1 VSVDVLL
8 IYDDFALQMRG
19 WIPDFKI
26 LYLHYKIDK
35 MKFFYKILL
44 LIGLSINIISCKK
57 GDSPMVKNEGFS
69 TSDLDSIAANYY
81 EEYLKLYPLEATS
94 QGDERY
100 NDLLPNNL
108 SQDFIKK
115 EIAFY
120 NSVQNQLKS
129 IDYNSLDNDQKVV
142 FDVLEYTL
150 IDKQE
155 RYAYHPEYIPFTQFD
170 GLPLTFPMLGS
181 GSGIQPFKTEKDYD
195 NWLKRVDEFPLWMDS
210 AIENFR
216 LGIKNNVVLPKSLV
230 LKMIPQMKADEIT
243 TFEIDKNIFYGPIKN
258 LPKDFKPVI
267 ANKYTKLYQ
276 DAIKNKLIPAYLKM
290 ADFLEKEYLP
300 KARTTD
306 GYGALPNGNN
316 IYAYYVKSWT
326 TTNKTPEEIHKTGL
340 SEVERLRNDMEKV
353 KAQVGFK
360 GSLEEFLNYV
370 KTDPKAMPYKT
381 SAEVLAGFQSIL
393 DKITPKLKTM
403 FNVTPKTPFE
413 IRQTEKYREAS
424 ASAEYIQGSADG
436 KRPGIFYIPIPDPAK
451 FNVTSGMESLF
462 LHEAIPG
469 HHYQVSLQQEN
480 TKLPKFMRFGWIGAY
495 GEGWALYCE
504 SLGSEFGLYTDPYQK
519 MGSLSDEMLRAVRL
533 VIDTGI
539 HTGQMSREE
548 AIKYFLSNVA
558 YDEAGATAEVERYM
572 ALPGQALSYKT
583 GAMKIRELRNK
594 YQKEQGK
601 KFNLASF
608 HDEVLSQGCLPLE
621 VLERKMELWA
631 KK

>member
-1 VSVDVLL
+1 MKN
-8 IYDDFALQMRG
+8 FQ
-19 WIPDFKI
+19 KI
-26 LYLHYKIDK
+26 V
-35 MKFFYKILL
+35 FTF
-44 LIGLSINIISCKK
+44 IITLFLFSCKK
-57 GDSPMVKNEGFS
+57 EDLPMMKVSIGS
-69 TSDLDSIAANYY
+69 SSSDLDSLTAKYY
-81 EEYLKLYPLEATS
+81 EEYLQFYPLEATS

-100 NDLLPNNL
+100 NDVLPNNL
-108 SQDFIKK
+108 SPDFIKK

-120 NSVQNQLKS
+120 SNFQNQLKS
-129 IDYNSLDNDQKVV
+129 IDYNSLDDSHKVI
-142 FDVLEYTL
+142 FDVLEYTV

-195 NWLKRVDEFPLWMDS
+195 NWLKRIDEFPVWMDS

-216 LGIKNNVVLPKSLV
+216 LGIKNNVVLPKALV
-230 LKMIPQMKADEIT
+230 IKMIPQMKAEEIT
-243 TFEIDKNIFYGPIKN
+243 TFEIEKNIFYGPIKN
-258 LPKDFKPVI
+258 LPKDFNPVT
-267 ANKYTKLYQ
+267 ANKYAKLYQ

-306 GYGALPNGNN
+306 GYDALPNGNN

-326 TTNKTPEEIHKTGL
+326 TTNKTPDEIHKTGL
-340 SEVERLRNDMEKV
+340 SEVERIRSEMEKV

-370 KTDPKAMPYKT
+370 KTDPKAMPFKT
-381 SAEVLAGFQSIL
+381 SQEVLGAFQSIL

-424 ASAEYIQGSADG
+424 ASAEYIQGSPDG
-436 KRPGIFYIPIPDPAK
+436 KRPGIFYMPIPDPTK

-469 HHYQVSLQQEN
+469 HHYQISLQQEN

-504 SLGSEFGLYTDPYQK
+504 SLGPELGLYTDPYQK

-621 VLERKMELWA
+621 VLERKMNLWS
-631 KK
+631 KGVKQ

>member
-1 VSVDVLL
+1 MKSFYPIL
-8 IYDDFALQMRG
+8 IFAMFAL
-19 WIPDFKI
+19 
-26 LYLHYKIDK
+26 
-35 MKFFYKILL
+35 
-44 LIGLSINIISCKK
+44 SAVACKK
-57 GDSPMVKNEGFS
+57 GDSPMMKNTGFGS
-69 TSDLDSIAANYY
+69 ADLDSIAADYY
-81 EEYLKLYPLEATS
+81 GEYLKMYPLEATS

-108 SQDFIKK
+108 SQAFIKN

-120 NSVQNQLKS
+120 NSVQNRLKS
-129 IDYNSLDNDQKVV
+129 VNYNALDNDHKVV
-142 FDVLEYTL
+142 YDVLEYTL

-155 RYAYHPEYIPFTQFD
+155 RYAYHPEYIPFTQFG
-170 GLPLTFPMLGS
+170 GLPLDFPMLGS

-195 NWLKRVDEFPLWMDS
+195 NWLKRIELFPVWMDA

-216 LGIKNNVVLPKSLV
+216 AGMKSNIVLPKALV
-230 LKMIPQMKADEIT
+230 IKMIPQMKAEEIT

-258 LPKDFKPVI
+258 LPKDFTPVS
-267 ANKYTKLYQ
+267 ANKYAKLYQ

-290 ADFLEKEYLP
+290 ATFLEKEYLP

-306 GYGALPNGNN
+306 GYNALPKGDN

-326 TTNKTPEEIHKTGL
+326 TTDKTPEDIHKTGL
-340 SEVERLRNDMEKV
+340 GEVERLRGDMEKV
-353 KAQVGFK
+353 KGQVGFK

-381 SAEVLAGFQSIL
+381 SKEVLAGFQSIL

-403 FNVTPKTPFE
+403 FNVTPKTQFE

-424 ASAEYIQGSADG
+424 ASAEYIQGSPDG
-436 KRPGIFYIPIPDPAK
+436 KRPGIFYTPIPDAAK

-469 HHYQVSLQQEN
+469 HHYQISLQQEN
-480 TKLPKFMRFGWIGAY
+480 IKLPKFLRFGWIGAY

-504 SLGSEFGLYTDPYQK
+504 SLGQEFGLYTDPYQK

-548 AIKYFLSNVA
+548 AIQYFLSNVA

-572 ALPGQALSYKT
+572 AMPGQALSYKT
-583 GAMKIRELRNK
+583 GAMKIRELREK
-594 YQKEQGK
+594 YKSELGK
-601 KFNLASF
+601 KFNIADF
-608 HDEVLSQGCLPLE
+608 HDEVLSQGCLPLQ
-621 VLERKMELWA
+621 VLERKMDLWA
-631 KK
+631 KDVK

>member
-1 VSVDVLL
+1 
-8 IYDDFALQMRG
+8 MRS
-19 WIPDFKI
+19 
-26 LYLHYKIDK
+26 
-35 MKFFYKILL
+35 FYKILL
-44 LIGLSINIISCKK
+44 LTTLFLISSCKK
-57 GDSPMVKNEGFS
+57 GDSPMMKVTTSGS
-69 TSDLDSIAANYY
+69 SDLDSIAAKYY

-108 SQDFIKK
+108 SQEFIKN

-120 NSVQNQLKS
+120 GSVQDQLES
-129 IDYNSLDNDQKVV
+129 VDYNSLDNDQKVV

-155 RYAYHPEYIPFTQFD
+155 RYAYHPEYIPFTQFG
-170 GLPLTFPMLGS
+170 GLPLDFPMLGS
-181 GSGIQPFKTEKDYD
+181 GSGIQPFKNEKDYD
-195 NWLKRVDEFPLWMDS
+195 NWLKRLELFPNWMDS

-216 LGIKNNVVLPKSLV
+216 AGMKSGVILPKSLV
-230 LKMIPQMKADEIT
+230 VKMIPQMKAEEIT
-243 TFEIDKNIFYGPIKN
+243 TFDIEKNIFYGPIKK
-258 LPKDFKPVI
+258 LPKNFKPVT
-267 ANKYTKLYQ
+267 ANKYAKLYQ
-276 DAIKNKLIPAYLKM
+276 DAIKNKLIPSYLKM
-290 ADFLEKEYLP
+290 AEFLEREYLP
-300 KARTTD
+300 KARATD
-306 GYGALPNGNN
+306 GYNALPNGNN

-326 TTNKTPEEIHKTGL
+326 TTNKTPDEIHKTGL
-340 SEVERLRNDMEKV
+340 SEVERLRGDMEKV
-353 KAQVGFK
+353 KNQIGFK

-370 KTDPKAMPYKT
+370 KTDVKAMPYKT
-381 SAEVLAGFQSIL
+381 SKEVLAGFQSIL
-393 DKITPKLKTM
+393 DKIAPKLRTM

-424 ASAEYIQGSADG
+424 ASAEYIQGSPDG
-436 KRPGIFYIPIPDPAK
+436 KRPGIFYTPIPDPTK

-480 TKLPKFMRFGWIGAY
+480 LKLPKFMRFGWIGAY

-504 SLGSEFGLYTDPYQK
+504 SLGPEFGLYTDPYQK

-572 ALPGQALSYKT
+572 AMPGQALSYKT
-583 GAMKIRELRNK
+583 GAMKIRELRETYK
-594 YQKEQGK
+594 SELGT
-601 KFNLASF
+601 KFNIADF
-608 HDEVLSQGCLPLE
+608 HDAVLSQGCLPLQ
-621 VLERKMELWA
+621 VLERKMDLWA
-631 KK
+631 KDVK

>member
-1 VSVDVLL
+1 MKSL
-8 IYDDFALQMRG
+8 
-19 WIPDFKI
+19 
-26 LYLHYKIDK
+26 YKI
-35 MKFFYKILL
+35 ILL
-44 LIGLSINIISCKK
+44 SIITYFLFSCKK
-57 GDSPMVKNEGFS
+57 EDSPMMKS
-69 TSDLDSIAANYY
+69 TVGSSASDLDSIAANYY

-94 QGDERY
+94 QGDDRY
-100 NDLLPNNL
+100 NDLLPDNL
-108 SQDFIKK
+108 SHDFIQK

-129 IDYNSLDNDQKVV
+129 IDYNSLDNDHKVV

-155 RYAYHPEYIPFTQFD
+155 RYAYHPEYIPFNQFD

-181 GSGIQPFKTEKDYD
+181 GTGIQPFETEKDYD
-195 NWLKRVDEFPLWMDS
+195 NWLKRIDEFPVWMDS

-230 LKMIPQMKADEIT
+230 SKMIPQMKAEEIT
-243 TFEIDKNIFYGPIKN
+243 TFEIEKNIFYGPVKN
-258 LPKDFKPVI
+258 LPKTFKPVI
-267 ANKYTKLYQ
+267 ANKYAKLYQ
-276 DAIKNKLIPAYLKM
+276 DAIKNKIIPAYIKM

-300 KARTTD
+300 KSRPTD
-306 GYGALPNGNN
+306 GYNALPNGAS
-316 IYAYYVKSWT
+316 IYNYYAKSWT
-326 TTNKTPEEIHKTGL
+326 TTDKTPNEIHKTGL
-340 SEVERLRNDMEKV
+340 TEVARLRSEMEKV
-353 KAQVGFK
+353 KDQVGFK
-360 GSLEEFLNYV
+360 GSLEAFLNFA

-381 SAEVLAGFQSIL
+381 SKEVLNGFQSIL

-413 IRQTEKYREAS
+413 IRQTEKYREAT

-436 KRPGIFYIPIPDPAK
+436 KRPGIFYMPIPDPTK

-519 MGSLSDEMLRAVRL
+519 LGSLSDEMLRAVRL

-539 HTGQMSREE
+539 HTGQMSRDE

-583 GAMKIRELRNK
+583 GAMKIRELRDK
-594 YQKEQGK
+594 YQKLQGNQ
-601 KFNLASF
+601 FSLAAF

-621 VLERKMELWA
+621 VLERKMDLWA